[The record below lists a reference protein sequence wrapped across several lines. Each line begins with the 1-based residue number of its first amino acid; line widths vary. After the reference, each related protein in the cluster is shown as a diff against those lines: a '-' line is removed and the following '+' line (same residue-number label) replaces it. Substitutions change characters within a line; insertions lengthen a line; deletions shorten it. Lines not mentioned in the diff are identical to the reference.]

1 MQTLP
6 RSLRGFVW
14 FKAFCPCGITMIHEA
29 RQATGLQLFA
39 IGSRFLNVSYKTG
52 YILSLRSVHAG
63 PFVGLRWSLNLFLHG
78 F

>member
-1 MQTLP
+1 
-6 RSLRGFVW
+6 
-14 FKAFCPCGITMIHEA
+14 MIHEA